1 MNQRNAAL
9 AVGRNFTR
17 FFQFA
22 VVALM
27 LAVFSGTALADHK
40 INVNKAT
47 AAMLDEVPL
56 IGTVRAEAIIQQREE
71 VGGFKSLDD
80 LLQVKGIA
88 EATLLKLKPHLVLGN
103 ELSMNQGSNNGMTVC
118 S

>member
-9 AVGRNFTR
+9 AVGRNFTG

-27 LAVFSGTALADHK
+27 LTVFSGTALADHK

-47 AAMLDEVPL
+47 AETLEL
-56 IGTVRAEAIIQQREE
+56 ITGLGPSKSAAIVRFRTER
-71 VGGFKSLDD
+71 GDFKSLDD
-80 LLQVKGIA
+80 LINVSGIGA
-88 EATLLKLKPHLVLGN
+88 STLTKIKPHLVLG
-103 ELSMNQGSNNGMTVC
+103 EEMSMNQGSNNGMTVC

>member
-40 INVNKAT
+40 IDVNKANAET
-47 AAMLDEVPL
+47 LDEASPASAPS
-56 IGTVRAEAIIQQREE
+56 GQGNHPTA
-71 VGGFKSLDD
+71 G
-80 LLQVKGIA
+80 KGWRFQI
-88 EATLLKLKPHLVLGN
+88 PG
-103 ELSMNQGSNNGMTVC
+103 
-118 S
+118 

>member
-9 AVGRNFTR
+9 AVGRNFMG

-40 INVNKAT
+40 IDVNNADAET
-47 AAMLDEVPL
+47 LESITG
-56 IGTVRAEAIIQQREE
+56 IGPVLAGKIIQQREK
-71 VGGFKSLDD
+71 VGDFKSLDD
-80 LLQVKGIA
+80 LINVKGIG
-88 EATLLKLKPHLVLGN
+88 EATLMKLKPHLVLGN

>member
-9 AVGRNFTR
+9 AVGRNFTG

-27 LAVFSGTALADHK
+27 LAVFSGAALADHK
-40 INVNKAT
+40 INVNKANAET
-47 AAMLDEVPL
+47 LELITGLGAVKAAA
-56 IGTVRAEAIIQQREE
+56 IVRFRTER
-71 VGGFKSLDD
+71 GDFKSLDD
-80 LLQVKGIA
+80 LLNVSGIA
-88 EATLLKLKPHLVLGN
+88 EKTLIKIKPHLVLGN
-103 ELSMNQGSNNGMTVC
+103 ELSMNPGSNNGMTVC

>member
-9 AVGRNFTR
+9 AVGRNFMG

-40 INVNKAT
+40 IDVNKAT
-47 AAMLDEVPL
+47 AEMLDEVPF
-56 IGTVRAEAIIQQREE
+56 IGTVRAEAIIQQREK
-71 VGGFKSLDD
+71 VGRFTSLDD
-80 LLQVKGIA
+80 LLQVKGIG
-88 EATLLKLKPHLVLGN
+88 EGTLPKIKPHLVLGN

>member
-27 LAVFSGTALADHK
+27 LAVFSGAALADHK
-40 INVNKAT
+40 IDVNNANV
-47 AAMLDEVPL
+47 AMLDNLPG
-56 IGTVRAEAIIQQREE
+56 IGPSKAAAIVRFRTER
-71 VGGFKSLDD
+71 GDFKSLDD
-80 LLQVKGIA
+80 LIQVKGIA
-88 EATLLKLKPHLVLGN
+88 EATLIKIKPHLVLGN
-103 ELSMNQGSNNGMTVC
+103 ELSMNQGINNGMTVC